1 MKGYLYVLSNENY
14 EGWLK
19 LGITKNMTK
28 RLRTYQTGDP
38 FRGYKVEFVLE
49 HPDYINAEKRL
60 VDILKMFALDRKK
73 EWYKISLHM
82 LISTMEGELEDYL
95 HPENNPIN
103 IHTKRV

>member
-14 EGWLK
+14 KGWLK

-49 HPDYINAEKRL
+49 HPAGSGSVL
-60 VDILKMFALDRKK
+60 VSVTFKFTI
-73 EWYKISLHM
+73 
-82 LISTMEGELEDYL
+82 
-95 HPENNPIN
+95 
-103 IHTKRV
+103 